1 MPPLSYL
8 FTLAGIGAA
17 LLSTFLAFG
26 LTRVTRGVLLRGDA
40 VKRSA
45 VAAGALAANRLNLWG
60 MAATL
65 LGLQVAK
72 YGGGGGGWGWGGRA
86 GGGSGG
92 GQGGV
97 GGAPTPKLPDT
108 PVPSTC
114 SPSSPHPT
122 LQAMVGNL
130 VASTL
135 TSATTNPFA
144 AAQAR
149 GGAPSAI
156 NVFSIQAA
164 TNTLLAHFASLVFS
178 AWVLRVLQGAAGA
191 GPASGYSAA
200 QAFKKAAAGEA

>member
-72 YGGGGGGWGWGGRA
+72 YGGGGGGV
-86 GGGSGG
+86 GGGEG
-92 GQGGV
+92 GQGEV
-97 GGAPTPKLPDT
+97 EGA
-108 PVPSTC
+108 
-114 SPSSPHPT
+114 
-122 LQAMVGNL
+122 G
-130 VASTL
+130 
-135 TSATTNPFA
+135 
-144 AAQAR
+144 R
-149 GGAPSAI
+149 GG
-156 NVFSIQAA
+156 
-164 TNTLLAHFASLVFS
+164 
-178 AWVLRVLQGAAGA
+178 
-191 GPASGYSAA
+191 
-200 QAFKKAAAGEA
+200 